1 MGLDPGSKTGSDY
14 FLKPALVEREK
25 KEDPDPVLPERIDPS
40 LVNLRPDPKS
50 FHL

>member
-1 MGLDPGSKTGSDY
+1 MGLDPGSETGSDY
-14 FLKPALVEREK
+14 FLKPALVEKK

-40 LVNLRPDPKS
+40 LVNLRPYPKS

>member
-1 MGLDPGSKTGSDY
+1 MGLDPGSETGSDY
-14 FLKPALVEREK
+14 FLKLWWRKK
-25 KEDPDPVLPERIDPS
+25 KEDPDPVLPESIDPS